1 VTTKLLGMWRRQE
14 QQLQERDLSESNR
27 EEQEYR
33 GRGKTKITWE
43 EKRRESRKLNKKIEK
58 SCSGEIIESGDKRRL
73 ERFTSTELWKTVLV
87 PDNGGVDRAN
97 ED

>member
-1 VTTKLLGMWRRQE
+1 MR
-14 QQLQERDLSESNR
+14 R
-27 EEQEYR
+27 EE
-33 GRGKTKITWE
+33 
-43 EKRRESRKLNKKIEK
+43 RESGKLNKKIEK
-58 SCSGEIIESGDKRRL
+58 SCSGEIIESRDKRRL